1 LKIAVIMGGVS
12 AERAVS
18 LNTGDAIV
26 KACKAIGHIVI
37 PVTLEDTLGPLIPEL
52 KQADLVFNAL
62 HGGQGENGVIQ
73 GFFESLGIPYTG
85 SGPLSSALCMDKH
98 FSKSIAHHNGILTPF
113 WQCVRSVEVTIDP
126 ERFKY
131 PLVVKPND
139 QGSTVGISIVR
150 QEEDL
155 RQAIESALRYSE
167 SVIIE
172 NFIAGRELTVTI
184 LGDEVYPIV
193 EIIPSHEVYDYE
205 CKYIQGLT
213 EYICPANLSEA
224 ETEDIQKTAM
234 DIFRLFHCRH
244 YGRVDFRFDSHGK
257 AWFLEVN
264 TLPGMTATSLVP
276 KAAKASGVSF
286 EELVH
291 KIITEAT
298 ET

>member
-1 LKIAVIMGGVS
+1 MGGAS

-18 LNTGDAIV
+18 LNTGEAIV

-37 PVTLEDTLGPLIPEL
+37 PITLEDSLEPLIPEL
-52 KQADLVFNAL
+52 KQVDLVFNAL

-73 GFFESLGIPYTG
+73 GFFESLRIPYTG

-113 WQCVRSVEVTIDP
+113 WQCVKSAG
-126 ERFKY
+126 ERINSGGLEY

-150 QEEDL
+150 REEDL
-155 RQAIESALRYSE
+155 QPAIESALHYSE
-167 SVIIE
+167 SAIIE
-172 NFIAGRELTVTI
+172 NFIPGRELTVTI

-205 CKYIQGLT
+205 CKYTQGLT
-213 EYICPANLSEA
+213 EYVCPACLSNE
-224 ETEDIQKTAM
+224 ETEEIQKTAM
-234 DIFRLFHCRH
+234 NIFRLFNCRH
-244 YGRVDFRFDSHGK
+244 YGRVDFRLDAHGK

-276 KAAKASGVSF
+276 KAAKAGGISF

-298 ET
+298 ES